1 MPAKARTAGG
11 GCLQRSR
18 PAQNV
23 QQPLGKRLPPDVY
36 RGGNDDAANL
46 GVKAAPLEHGSRS
59 PHIGDAS
66 VCAGADDRLIYAYI
80 GKRIGARGIFGQR
93 GTGNGEGDAAEIYFH
108 RALIYGIGIGPKD
121 GSGFAP

>member
-1 MPAKARTAGG
+1 MSAKARSAGG
-11 GCLQRSR
+11 GAYNAAGLRK
-18 PAQNV
+18 NV

-46 GVKAAPLEHGSRS
+46 GVKSAPLEHGSRS
-59 PHIGDAS
+59 PHIGDAA

-93 GTGNGEGDAAEIYFH
+93 GTGNG
-108 RALIYGIGIGPKD
+108 
-121 GSGFAP
+121 